1 MTPLPRAAEWIHPM
15 CILRALDCGP
25 NQCNKREGA
34 LQLQGLTAADGGAI
48 PGCHTVM
55 WLLPRGADMIS
66 TRLRGAHYGFYVLFL
81 VEMLIGFIQK
91 SHKILVLPTDS
102 DLGPLP

>member
-1 MTPLPRAAEWIHPM
+1 MGQTNAIK
-15 CILRALDCGP
+15 G
-25 NQCNKREGA
+25 RELCSFRDSRLLMEVLSLAG
-34 LQLQGLTAADGGAI
+34 
-48 PGCHTVM
+48 HTVM

>member
-1 MTPLPRAAEWIHPM
+1 
-15 CILRALDCGP
+15 
-25 NQCNKREGA
+25 
-34 LQLQGLTAADGGAI
+34 
-48 PGCHTVM
+48 
-55 WLLPRGADMIS
+55 MIS